1 MATTLVI
8 VNQERNEKIELDVTI
23 DREDDQWIA
32 SVEAFGISTYGD
44 DRTSVRN
51 DVLGLTL
58 HFLNSVEADGERE
71 RILDRHE
78 VEVMPLDDPTLAIED
93 SEPMVIHNWI
103 AAERQ
108 SLPSS

>member
-1 MATTLVI
+1 MTTTLVV
-8 VNQERNEKIELDVTI
+8 VNSERNEKIELPVTI
-23 DREDDQWIA
+23 GREDDQWIA

-71 RILDRHE
+71 RILDRHDIQ
-78 VEVMPLDDPTLAIED
+78 VMPLDDPTLMIED
-93 SEPMVIHNWI
+93 SEQMVIPSWI